1 MYTYFKFDGT
11 QTVNG
16 AAPETIIQAFGWT
29 KDKPLWFIEVDGEI
43 RYNLVGSEDDVKA
56 FIGESECFTGEI
68 HPGSGMWRQCQ
79 RPLSPRELL

>member
-1 MYTYFKFDGT
+1 MNTYFEFDGT

-56 FIGESECFTGEI
+56 FIGESEA
-68 HPGSGMWRQCQ
+68 
-79 RPLSPRELL
+79 PRE

>member
-29 KDKPLWFIEVDGEI
+29 KDKPLWFIEVDGET

-56 FIGESECFTGEI
+56 FIGESEA
-68 HPGSGMWRQCQ
+68 
-79 RPLSPRELL
+79 PRE

>member
-43 RYNLVGSEDDVKA
+43 RYNLVGSEDDV
-56 FIGESECFTGEI
+56 
-68 HPGSGMWRQCQ
+68 
-79 RPLSPRELL
+79 

>member
-56 FIGESECFTGEI
+56 FIGESEAPRNRDKLTG
-68 HPGSGMWRQCQ
+68 S
-79 RPLSPRELL
+79 RPHGRLP